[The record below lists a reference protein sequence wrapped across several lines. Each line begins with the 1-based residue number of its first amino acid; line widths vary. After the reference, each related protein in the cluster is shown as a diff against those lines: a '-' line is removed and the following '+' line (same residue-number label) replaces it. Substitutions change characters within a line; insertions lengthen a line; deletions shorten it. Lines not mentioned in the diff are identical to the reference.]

1 MKSFEAYD
9 AILTRH
15 CWTMVWIGLFAIMAF
30 VALYF
35 GMRKISDSK
44 KERTG
49 LAVILGVLLL
59 GVLIFETYTICT
71 TVHDVQNDA
80 YVVYEGTYET
90 GKDAKVYITDA
101 DGKRKTL
108 SDAFYSLPDGTH
120 RGRIVYSEK
129 TEIIVDYQAYLN

>member
-15 CWTMVWIGLFAIMAF
+15 CWTMVLIGLVAIAAIVAIYFWIRKTIGNKKECTEFAI
-30 VALYF
+30 
-35 GMRKISDSK
+35 
-44 KERTG
+44 
-49 LAVILGVLLL
+49 ILGVLLL
-59 GVLIFETYTICT
+59 GVLVFETYTICT

-80 YVVYEGTYET
+80 YIVYEGTYET
-90 GKDAKVYITDA
+90 GKDAKVYITDV

-129 TEIIVDYQAYLN
+129 TKIVVDYQAYLN

>member
-15 CWTMVWIGLFAIMAF
+15 CWTMVLIGLVAIVAI

-80 YVVYEGTYET
+80 YVVYEGMYET

-120 RGRIVYSEK
+120 RGRIVYGEK
-129 TEIIVDYQAYLN
+129 TEIVVDYQAYLN